1 MTSLSEALIVKKY
14 RSGFNIHSLSY
25 EYWNSCVVK
34 CITYIFRITLLGHSA
49 VNNAA
54 ILFFLNY
61 LETYVLLVLNSVLT
75 CGICPLDVFIRICEQ
90 LLHSIRTLMT
100 YVYNSRWRKIISK
113 LEKSLLYTYVG
124 EAASGAKLHHETGN
138 AYSPWRNTHVVSV
151 HKAGHKHSRF
161 LLEDEQYWIIIL

>member
-1 MTSLSEALIVKKY
+1 MTHFHTVYILKTQAYTNLFKNTCYARIAMTSLSEALIVKKY

-100 YVYNSRWRKIISK
+100 YVYNSRWRKMISK
-113 LEKSLLYTYVG
+113 LGIISLITLMKV
-124 EAASGAKLHHETGN
+124 N
-138 AYSPWRNTHVVSV
+138 R
-151 HKAGHKHSRF
+151 
-161 LLEDEQYWIIIL
+161 